1 MSANMDHA
9 TAGPPAAE
17 ATFQELLTPL
27 LGSAYGAALHMT
39 RNREDAEDVVQETML
54 RAFRS
59 FATYQPGTHFK
70 AWFFRILTNCCISR
84 HRSRRGEVTM
94 SELEDGPQLYLYR
107 KGRELS
113 VLADGPDP
121 ALSTLGRL
129 EAEQVASALQALP
142 DEFRVVATLYFV
154 EDLRYQDIAAALD
167 LPIGTVRSRL
177 HRARRILQVKLWQVA
192 EDNGLV
198 RGRSRMDEANP

>member
-1 MSANMDHA
+1 
-9 TAGPPAAE
+9 
-17 ATFQELLTPL
+17 
-27 LGSAYGAALHMT
+27 
-39 RNREDAEDVVQETML
+39 
-54 RAFRS
+54 
-59 FATYQPGTHFK
+59 
-70 AWFFRILTNCCISR
+70 
-84 HRSRRGEVTM
+84 
-94 SELEDGPQLYLYR
+94 
-107 KGRELS
+107 
-113 VLADGPDP
+113 VLPDGPDP

-129 EAEQVASALQALP
+129 EAEQVASALQELP

-154 EDLRYQDIAAALD
+154 EDLRYRDIAAALD

>member
-84 HRSRRGEVTM
+84 HRSRRDEVTM
-94 SELEDGPQLYLYR
+94 SEWEDGPQLYLYR

-113 VLADGPDP
+113 VLPDGPDP

-129 EAEQVASALQALP
+129 EAEQVASALQELP

-154 EDLRYQDIAAALD
+154 EDLRYRDIAAALD

-198 RGRSRMDEANP
+198 RGRSRMDEVNP